1 MKDARA
7 RKASNYFDKENQG
20 LFGTFLGIFTVFN
33 MYLEAKMEEI
43 SRRGSM
49 FLSKD
54 QRGSMLIDASRRR
67 TISRQNEGPVLQFYV
82 RFKSFE

>member
-1 MKDARA
+1 
-7 RKASNYFDKENQG
+7 
-20 LFGTFLGIFTVFN
+20 
-33 MYLEAKMEEI
+33 MEEV

-82 RFKSFE
+82 RFESFE